1 MDTITLANLLKN
13 QLLNNGIITLS
24 GIGEIVVVDVPSSV
38 SADGKRILPPRKDV
52 SFSLNPTAISS
63 DCSASAIYKGLLSA
77 VGEEVQ
83 SCEEAQS
90 GEELQSGEEVQS
102 GKGAQSVED
111 LSNACS
117 AADSTAVGATESPL
131 LAIPDFG
138 SFSSGA
144 TGEILFTP
152 SNGLLEECNLYSFEP
167 IEMELRDNQ
176 FVFTGNA
183 AAAPAAEPVPA
194 EPAVAPEPAPAE
206 PATAPA
212 HAEPTPATEPAAPTE
227 PAPAA
232 EPAPAEPAPAAE
244 PAPTEPAAPAEPA
257 PAAEPVPAEPAAAP
271 EPELALA
278 PAAQPAAAAPAPSKE
293 ESRGSHYRV
302 WAVVAAV
309 VLLLV
314 VVALVLL
321 FLFKEELRP
330 MLERLFYSQHEL
342 EVLKH
347 FN

>member
-77 VGEEVQ
+77 VGEETQ

-90 GEELQSGEEVQS
+90 GEELQS
-102 GKGAQSVED
+102 VED
-111 LSNACS
+111 LPIVCNTG
-117 AADSTAVGATESPL
+117 DSTAVGATESPL

-152 SNGLLEECNLYSFEP
+152 SNVLLEECNLYSFEP
-167 IEMELRDNQ
+167 IEMELQDNQ

-183 AAAPAAEPVPA
+183 AAAPTEPAAPA
-194 EPAVAPEPAPAE
+194 EPTPATEPAPAE

-212 HAEPTPATEPAAPTE
+212 S
-227 PAPAA
+227 
-232 EPAPAEPAPAAE
+232 
-244 PAPTEPAAPAEPA
+244 
-257 PAAEPVPAEPAAAP
+257 AEPVPAEPAAAP

-278 PAAQPAAAAPAPSKE
+278 PAAQPAEAEPAPSKE
-293 ESRGSHYRV
+293 KSRGSHYGV
-302 WAVVAAV
+302 WVVVAAV
-309 VLLLV
+309 VLILV

>member
-52 SFSLNPTAISS
+52 RFSLNPTAISS
-63 DCSASAIYKGLLSA
+63 VCSASAIYKGLLSA
-77 VGEEVQ
+77 VGEETQ

-102 GKGAQSVED
+102 GKGAPSVED
-111 LSNACS
+111 LPIACNRG
-117 AADSTAVGATESPL
+117 DSTAVGATESPL

-183 AAAPAAEPVPA
+183 AAAPAEPALAAEAAPAASAEPAALADPAPAEPAPAEPASAAPAEPATAPAPAEPVPA
-194 EPAVAPEPAPAE
+194 EPAVVPEPEPAPA
-206 PATAPA
+206 AQ
-212 HAEPTPATEPAAPTE
+212 
-227 PAPAA
+227 
-232 EPAPAEPAPAAE
+232 
-244 PAPTEPAAPAEPA
+244 
-257 PAAEPVPAEPAAAP
+257 PVEA
-271 EPELALA
+271 A
-278 PAAQPAAAAPAPSKE
+278 PAAQPAEAAPAPSKE
-293 ESRGSHYRV
+293 QSRGSHYRV

-309 VLLLV
+309 VLILV

>member
-52 SFSLNPTAISS
+52 RFSLNSTAISS

-77 VGEEVQ
+77 VGEETQ

-90 GEELQSGEEVQS
+90 CEEVQS
-102 GKGAQSVED
+102 GEEGQSVED
-111 LSNACS
+111 LPIACNRG
-117 AADSTAVGATESPL
+117 DSTAVGATESPL

-183 AAAPAAEPVPA
+183 ATASAEPAALADPAPAEPAPAEPASAAPAEPATAPAPAEPVPA
-194 EPAVAPEPAPAE
+194 EPAVVPEPEPAPA
-206 PATAPA
+206 AQ
-212 HAEPTPATEPAAPTE
+212 
-227 PAPAA
+227 
-232 EPAPAEPAPAAE
+232 
-244 PAPTEPAAPAEPA
+244 
-257 PAAEPVPAEPAAAP
+257 PVEA
-271 EPELALA
+271 A
-278 PAAQPAAAAPAPSKE
+278 PAAQPAEAAPAPSKE
-293 ESRGSHYRV
+293 ESRGSHYGV

-309 VLLLV
+309 VLILV

>member
-1 MDTITLANLLKN
+1 MDTITLANLLKT

-77 VGEEVQ
+77 VGEETQ
-83 SCEEAQS
+83 SCEVAQS

-102 GKGAQSVED
+102 GKGAPSVED
-111 LSNACS
+111 LPIACNRG
-117 AADSTAVGATESPL
+117 DSTAVGATESPL

-183 AAAPAAEPVPA
+183 AAAPA
-194 EPAVAPEPAPAE
+194 
-206 PATAPA
+206 
-212 HAEPTPATEPAAPTE
+212 E

-232 EPAPAEPAPAAE
+232 VAPAEPAPAAE
-244 PAPTEPAAPAEPA
+244 AVPAEPA
-257 PAAEPVPAEPAAAP
+257 PAELAAAP
-271 EPELALA
+271 EPAPA
-278 PAAQPAAAAPAPSKE
+278 PAAQPAEAEPAPSKE

-309 VLLLV
+309 VLILV

>member
-52 SFSLNPTAISS
+52 RFSLNPTAISS

-83 SCEEAQS
+83 SCEEVQS

-102 GKGAQSVED
+102 GKGAPSVED
-111 LSNACS
+111 LPIACNTG
-117 AADSTAVGATESPL
+117 DSTAVGATESPL

-183 AAAPAAEPVPA
+183 AAAPAAPAAPV
-194 EPAVAPEPAPAE
+194 APAE
-206 PATAPA
+206 PAPA
-212 HAEPTPATEPAAPTE
+212 AEPAESAAPTE

-232 EPAPAEPAPAAE
+232 EPAPAEPATALAS
-244 PAPTEPAAPAEPA
+244 
-257 PAAEPVPAEPAAAP
+257 AEPVPAEPAAAP
-271 EPELALA
+271 EPEPAS
-278 PAAQPAAAAPAPSKE
+278 AAQPAEAEPAPSKE
-293 ESRGSHYRV
+293 ESRGSHYGV
-302 WAVVAAV
+302 WVVVAAV
-309 VLLLV
+309 VLILV

>member
-1 MDTITLANLLKN
+1 MDTITLANLLKT

-52 SFSLNPTAISS
+52 RFSLNSTAISS

-77 VGEEVQ
+77 VGEETQ

-90 GEELQSGEEVQS
+90 GEELQS
-102 GKGAQSVED
+102 VED
-111 LSNACS
+111 LPIVCNTG
-117 AADSTAVGATESPL
+117 DSTAVGATESPL

-152 SNGLLEECNLYSFEP
+152 SNVLLEECNLYSFEP
-167 IEMELRDNQ
+167 IEMELQDNQ

-183 AAAPAAEPVPA
+183 AAAPT
-194 EPAVAPEPAPAE
+194 EPAAPAE
-206 PATAPA
+206 PA
-212 HAEPTPATEPAAPTE
+212 PATEPAAPTE

-232 EPAPAEPAPAAE
+232 EPAPAEPA
-244 PAPTEPAAPAEPA
+244 TAPAS
-257 PAAEPVPAEPAAAP
+257 AEPVPAEPAAAP

-278 PAAQPAAAAPAPSKE
+278 PAAQPAEAEPAPSKE
-293 ESRGSHYRV
+293 KSRGSHYGV
-302 WAVVAAV
+302 WVVVAAV
-309 VLLLV
+309 VLILV

>member
-52 SFSLNPTAISS
+52 RFSLNPTAISS

-77 VGEEVQ
+77 VGEE
-83 SCEEAQS
+83 AQS

-102 GKGAQSVED
+102 GKGAPSVED
-111 LSNACS
+111 LPIACNRG
-117 AADSTAVGATESPL
+117 DSTAVGATESPL

-167 IEMELRDNQ
+167 IEMELQDNQ
-176 FVFTGNA
+176 LVCTGNA
-183 AAAPAAEPVPA
+183 AAAPT
-194 EPAVAPEPAPAE
+194 EPAAP
-206 PATAPA
+206 
-212 HAEPTPATEPAAPTE
+212 AEPTPATEPAAPTE

-232 EPAPAEPAPAAE
+232 EPAPAEPA
-244 PAPTEPAAPAEPA
+244 TAPAS
-257 PAAEPVPAEPAAAP
+257 AEPVPAEPAAAP
-271 EPELALA
+271 EPELAPA
-278 PAAQPAAAAPAPSKE
+278 PAAQPAEAEPAPSME

-309 VLLLV
+309 VLILV

>member
-52 SFSLNPTAISS
+52 RFSLNSTAISS

-77 VGEEVQ
+77 VGEETQ

-102 GKGAQSVED
+102 GKGAQSAED
-111 LSNACS
+111 LPIACNTG
-117 AADSTAVGATESPL
+117 DSTAVGATESPL

-183 AAAPAAEPVPA
+183 AAAPA
-194 EPAVAPEPAPAE
+194 E
-206 PATAPA
+206 PATL
-212 HAEPTPATEPAAPTE
+212 
-227 PAPAA
+227 
-232 EPAPAEPAPAAE
+232 AEPAPAAE
-244 PAPTEPAAPAEPA
+244 AASAEPAAPAEPA
-257 PAAEPVPAEPAAAP
+257 PAEEPVPAEPAAAP
-271 EPELALA
+271 EPEPAS
-278 PAAQPAAAAPAPSKE
+278 AAQPAEAAPAPSKE

-309 VLLLV
+309 VLILV

>member
-1 MDTITLANLLKN
+1 MDTITLANLLKT

-52 SFSLNPTAISS
+52 RFSLNSTAISS

-77 VGEEVQ
+77 VGEETQ

-102 GKGAQSVED
+102 GKGAPSVED
-111 LSNACS
+111 LSIACS

-183 AAAPAAEPVPA
+183 AAAPAEPATPAEPAPAAEAASAEPAALAEPAPAAEPATAPAPAEPVPA
-194 EPAVAPEPAPAE
+194 EPAV
-206 PATAPA
+206 
-212 HAEPTPATEPAAPTE
+212 
-227 PAPAA
+227 
-232 EPAPAEPAPAAE
+232 
-244 PAPTEPAAPAEPA
+244 
-257 PAAEPVPAEPAAAP
+257 VP

-278 PAAQPAAAAPAPSKE
+278 PAAQPAEAAPAPSKE

-309 VLLLV
+309 VLILV

>member
-52 SFSLNPTAISS
+52 RFSLNPTAISS

-77 VGEEVQ
+77 VGEETQ

-102 GKGAQSVED
+102 GKGAPSVED

-138 SFSSGA
+138 FFSSGA

-183 AAAPAAEPVPA
+183 AAAPAEPALAAEAAPAEPATAPASAEPAALAEPAPAAEPATAPAPAEPVPA
-194 EPAVAPEPAPAE
+194 EPAV
-206 PATAPA
+206 
-212 HAEPTPATEPAAPTE
+212 
-227 PAPAA
+227 
-232 EPAPAEPAPAAE
+232 
-244 PAPTEPAAPAEPA
+244 
-257 PAAEPVPAEPAAAP
+257 VP
-271 EPELALA
+271 EPELEPAPA
-278 PAAQPAAAAPAPSKE
+278 PAAQPAEAEPAPSKE
-293 ESRGSHYRV
+293 ESRGHHYGV

-309 VLLLV
+309 VLILI

>member
-1 MDTITLANLLKN
+1 MDTITLANLLKT

-52 SFSLNPTAISS
+52 RFSLNPTAISS

-77 VGEEVQ
+77 VGEETQ

-90 GEELQSGEEVQS
+90 GEELQS
-102 GKGAQSVED
+102 VED
-111 LSNACS
+111 LPIVCNTG
-117 AADSTAVGATESPL
+117 DSTAVGATESPL

-152 SNGLLEECNLYSFEP
+152 SNVLLEECNLYSFEP
-167 IEMELRDNQ
+167 IEMELQDNQ

-183 AAAPAAEPVPA
+183 AAAPT
-194 EPAVAPEPAPAE
+194 EPAAP
-206 PATAPA
+206 
-212 HAEPTPATEPAAPTE
+212 AEPTPATEPAAPTE

-232 EPAPAEPAPAAE
+232 EPAPAEPA
-244 PAPTEPAAPAEPA
+244 TAPAS
-257 PAAEPVPAEPAAAP
+257 AEPVPAEPAAAP

-309 VLLLV
+309 VLILV

>member
-77 VGEEVQ
+77 IGEETQ

-90 GEELQSGEEVQS
+90 GEELQSGEKVQS
-102 GKGAQSVED
+102 GKGAPSVED
-111 LSNACS
+111 LPIACNTG
-117 AADSTAVGATESPL
+117 DSTAVGATESPL

-183 AAAPAAEPVPA
+183 AAAPAAPAAPV
-194 EPAVAPEPAPAE
+194 APAE
-206 PATAPA
+206 PAPA
-212 HAEPTPATEPAAPTE
+212 AEAASAEPAAPTE
-227 PAPAA
+227 PAPV
-232 EPAPAEPAPAAE
+232 E
-244 PAPTEPAAPAEPA
+244 
-257 PAAEPVPAEPAAAP
+257 EPVPAAELAAAP
-271 EPELALA
+271 EPEPA
-278 PAAQPAAAAPAPSKE
+278 PAAQPVEAAPATQPAEAAPAPSKE

-309 VLLLV
+309 VLILV
-314 VVALVLL
+314 VVSLVLL

>member
-52 SFSLNPTAISS
+52 RFSLNSTAISS

-77 VGEEVQ
+77 VGEETQ

-102 GKGAQSVED
+102 GKGAPSVED
-111 LSNACS
+111 LPIACNRG
-117 AADSTAVGATESPL
+117 DSTAVGATESPL

-183 AAAPAAEPVPA
+183 AAAPA
-194 EPAVAPEPAPAE
+194 EPALAAE
-206 PATAPA
+206 A
-212 HAEPTPATEPAAPTE
+212 
-227 PAPAA
+227 APAA
-232 EPAPAEPAPAAE
+232 SAAHS
-244 PAPTEPAAPAEPA
+244 PLP
-257 PAAEPVPAEPAAAP
+257 
-271 EPELALA
+271 L
-278 PAAQPAAAAPAPSKE
+278 
-293 ESRGSHYRV
+293 
-302 WAVVAAV
+302 
-309 VLLLV
+309 
-314 VVALVLL
+314 
-321 FLFKEELRP
+321 
-330 MLERLFYSQHEL
+330 
-342 EVLKH
+342 
-347 FN
+347 

>member
-1 MDTITLANLLKN
+1 MDTITLANLLKT

-77 VGEEVQ
+77 VGEETQ
-83 SCEEAQS
+83 SCEEVP
-90 GEELQSGEEVQS
+90 SGEEVQS
-102 GKGAQSVED
+102 GKGAPSVED
-111 LSNACS
+111 LPIACNRG
-117 AADSTAVGATESPL
+117 DSTAVGATESPL

-183 AAAPAAEPVPA
+183 ASAPA
-194 EPAVAPEPAPAE
+194 EPAPAEPASAAPAE

-212 HAEPTPATEPAAPTE
+212 SAET
-227 PAPAA
+227 
-232 EPAPAEPAPAAE
+232 
-244 PAPTEPAAPAEPA
+244 
-257 PAAEPVPAEPAAAP
+257 VPAEPAAAP
-271 EPELALA
+271 EPELAPA
-278 PAAQPAAAAPAPSKE
+278 PAAQPAEAAPAPSKE
-293 ESRGSHYRV
+293 ETRGHHYGV

-309 VLLLV
+309 VLILV

>member
-1 MDTITLANLLKN
+1 MDTITLANLLKT

-52 SFSLNPTAISS
+52 RFSLNPTAISS

-77 VGEEVQ
+77 VGEETQ

-102 GKGAQSVED
+102 GKGAPSVED
-111 LSNACS
+111 LPIVCNTG
-117 AADSTAVGATESPL
+117 DSTAVGATESPL

-183 AAAPAAEPVPA
+183 AAAPV
-194 EPAVAPEPAPAE
+194 
-206 PATAPA
+206 
-212 HAEPTPATEPAAPTE
+212 
-227 PAPAA
+227 APAA
-232 EPAPAEPAPAAE
+232 HAEPAPAAE
-244 PAPTEPAAPAEPA
+244 PAAPAAPAAPAEPA
-257 PAAEPVPAEPAAAP
+257 PAAEPAAAP
-271 EPELALA
+271 EPEPAPAAQPVEAA
-278 PAAQPAAAAPAPSKE
+278 PAAQPAEAEPAPSKE
-293 ESRGSHYRV
+293 KSRGSHYGV
-302 WAVVAAV
+302 WVVVAAV
-309 VLLLV
+309 VLILV

>member
-52 SFSLNPTAISS
+52 RFSLNSTAISS

-77 VGEEVQ
+77 VGEETQ

-102 GKGAQSVED
+102 GKGAPSVED
-111 LSNACS
+111 LPIVCNTG
-117 AADSTAVGATESPL
+117 DSTAVGATESPL

-167 IEMELRDNQ
+167 IEMELQDNQ

-183 AAAPAAEPVPA
+183 AAAPA
-194 EPAVAPEPAPAE
+194 EPA
-206 PATAPA
+206 
-212 HAEPTPATEPAAPTE
+212 
-227 PAPAA
+227 
-232 EPAPAEPAPAAE
+232 
-244 PAPTEPAAPAEPA
+244 AAPAEPA

-309 VLLLV
+309 VLILV

>member
-77 VGEEVQ
+77 VGEETQ

-90 GEELQSGEEVQS
+90 GEEVQS
-102 GKGAQSVED
+102 CEGAPSVED
-111 LSNACS
+111 LPIDCNTGDS
-117 AADSTAVGATESPL
+117 AAVGATESPL

-138 SFSSGA
+138 AFSSVA

-183 AAAPAAEPVPA
+183 AEPATPAEPAPAAEA
-194 EPAVAPEPAPAE
+194 ASA
-206 PATAPA
+206 
-212 HAEPTPATEPAAPTE
+212 EPAAPTE
-227 PAPAA
+227 PAPV
-232 EPAPAEPAPAAE
+232 E
-244 PAPTEPAAPAEPA
+244 
-257 PAAEPVPAEPAAAP
+257 EPVPAAELAAAP
-271 EPELALA
+271 EPDPAPA
-278 PAAQPAAAAPAPSKE
+278 PAAQPAEAASAPSKE
-293 ESRGSHYRV
+293 QGRGSSYRV

-309 VLLLV
+309 VLILV

>member
-52 SFSLNPTAISS
+52 RFSLNPTAISS

-77 VGEEVQ
+77 VGEETQ

-102 GKGAQSVED
+102 GKGAQSAED
-111 LSNACS
+111 LPIACNTG
-117 AADSTAVGATESPL
+117 DSTAVGATESPL
-131 LAIPDFG
+131 LTIPDFG

-183 AAAPAAEPVPA
+183 AAAPTEPAAPAEPATAPASAEPVPA
-194 EPAVAPEPAPAE
+194 EPAV
-206 PATAPA
+206 
-212 HAEPTPATEPAAPTE
+212 
-227 PAPAA
+227 
-232 EPAPAEPAPAAE
+232 
-244 PAPTEPAAPAEPA
+244 
-257 PAAEPVPAEPAAAP
+257 VP
-271 EPELALA
+271 EPELEPAPA
-278 PAAQPAAAAPAPSKE
+278 PAAQPAEAAPAPSKE
-293 ESRGSHYRV
+293 QSRGSHYRV

-309 VLLLV
+309 VLILV

>member
-1 MDTITLANLLKN
+1 MDTITLANLLKTH
-13 QLLNNGIITLS
+13 LLNNGIITLS

-77 VGEEVQ
+77 VGEETQ

-102 GKGAQSVED
+102 GKGAPSVED
-111 LSNACS
+111 LPIACNTG
-117 AADSTAVGATESPL
+117 DSTAVGATESPF

-138 SFSSGA
+138 SFSSGV

-183 AAAPAAEPVPA
+183 AT
-194 EPAVAPEPAPAE
+194 APAE

-212 HAEPTPATEPAAPTE
+212 HAEP
-227 PAPAA
+227 
-232 EPAPAEPAPAAE
+232 
-244 PAPTEPAAPAEPA
+244 
-257 PAAEPVPAEPAAAP
+257 AEPAAAP
-271 EPELALA
+271 EPELAHA
-278 PAAQPAAAAPAPSKE
+278 PAAQPAEAAPAPSKE

-309 VLLLV
+309 VLILI

>member
-52 SFSLNPTAISS
+52 RFSLNSTAISS

-77 VGEEVQ
+77 VGEETQ

-102 GKGAQSVED
+102 GKGAPSVED
-111 LSNACS
+111 LPIACS
-117 AADSTAVGATESPL
+117 AADSTAVGATESTL

-144 TGEILFTP
+144 NGEILFTP

-167 IEMELRDNQ
+167 IEMELQDNQ

-183 AAAPAAEPVPA
+183 ASAPAEPVPAEPAAAPAEPAPAEELAPAAEPVPA
-194 EPAVAPEPAPAE
+194 EPAE
-206 PATAPA
+206 PATASA
-212 HAEPTPATEPAAPTE
+212 HAE
-227 PAPAA
+227 
-232 EPAPAEPAPAAE
+232 
-244 PAPTEPAAPAEPA
+244 
-257 PAAEPVPAEPAAAP
+257 PAEPAAAP
-271 EPELALA
+271 EPELAPA
-278 PAAQPAAAAPAPSKE
+278 PAAQPAEAAPAPSKE
-293 ESRGSHYRV
+293 QSRGSHYRV

-309 VLLLV
+309 VIILV

-321 FLFKEELRP
+321 FIFKEELRP

>member
-52 SFSLNPTAISS
+52 RFSLNPTAISS

-77 VGEEVQ
+77 VGEETQ

-102 GKGAQSVED
+102 GKGAPSVED
-111 LSNACS
+111 LPIACNRG
-117 AADSTAVGATESPL
+117 DSTAVGATESPL

-183 AAAPAAEPVPA
+183 AAAP
-194 EPAVAPEPAPAE
+194 
-206 PATAPA
+206 
-212 HAEPTPATEPAAPTE
+212 
-227 PAPAA
+227 
-232 EPAPAEPAPAAE
+232 
-244 PAPTEPAAPAEPA
+244 TEPAAPAEPT
-257 PAAEPVPAEPAAAP
+257 PATELVPAAEPAAAP

-309 VLLLV
+309 VLILV

>member
-77 VGEEVQ
+77 IGEETQ

-90 GEELQSGEEVQS
+90 GEELQSGEKVQS
-102 GKGAQSVED
+102 GKGAPSVED
-111 LSNACS
+111 LPIACNRG
-117 AADSTAVGATESPL
+117 DSTAVGATESPL

-183 AAAPAAEPVPA
+183 AAAPA
-194 EPAVAPEPAPAE
+194 EPALAAEAAPA
-206 PATAPA
+206 AS
-212 HAEPTPATEPAAPTE
+212 
-227 PAPAA
+227 A
-232 EPAPAEPAPAAE
+232 EPAPAEPAPAEPAPAEEPAQAE
-244 PAPTEPAAPAEPA
+244 PAPAEPASAAPAEPA
-257 PAAEPVPAEPAAAP
+257 PAAEAASAEPVPAEPAAAP
-271 EPELALA
+271 EPELAPA
-278 PAAQPAAAAPAPSKE
+278 PAAQPAEAEPAPSKD

-309 VLLLV
+309 VLILV

>member
-77 VGEEVQ
+77 IGEETQ

-90 GEELQSGEEVQS
+90 GEELQSGEKVQS
-102 GKGAQSVED
+102 GKGAPSVED
-111 LSNACS
+111 LPIACNTG
-117 AADSTAVGATESPL
+117 DSTAVGATESPL

-183 AAAPAAEPVPA
+183 AAAPAAPAAPV
-194 EPAVAPEPAPAE
+194 APAE
-206 PATAPA
+206 PAPA
-212 HAEPTPATEPAAPTE
+212 AEAASAEPAAPTE
-227 PAPAA
+227 PAPV
-232 EPAPAEPAPAAE
+232 E
-244 PAPTEPAAPAEPA
+244 
-257 PAAEPVPAEPAAAP
+257 EPVPAAELAAAP
-271 EPELALA
+271 EPEPAPAAQPVEAA
-278 PAAQPAAAAPAPSKE
+278 PAAQPAEAEPAPSKE

-309 VLLLV
+309 VLILV

-321 FLFKEELRP
+321 FIFKEELRP

>member
-1 MDTITLANLLKN
+1 MDTITLANLLKT

-24 GIGEIVVVDVPSSV
+24 GIGEILVVDVPSSV

-52 SFSLNPTAISS
+52 RFSLNPTAISS

-77 VGEEVQ
+77 VGEETQ

-102 GKGAQSVED
+102 GKGAPSVED
-111 LSNACS
+111 LPIACNTG
-117 AADSTAVGATESPL
+117 DSTAVGATESPL

-183 AAAPAAEPVPA
+183 AAAPA
-194 EPAVAPEPAPAE
+194 E

-212 HAEPTPATEPAAPTE
+212 S
-227 PAPAA
+227 
-232 EPAPAEPAPAAE
+232 
-244 PAPTEPAAPAEPA
+244 
-257 PAAEPVPAEPAAAP
+257 AEPVPAEPAAAP
-271 EPELALA
+271 EPELAPA
-278 PAAQPAAAAPAPSKE
+278 PAVQPAEAASAPSKE
-293 ESRGSHYRV
+293 QSRGSHYRV

-309 VLLLV
+309 VIILV

>member
-52 SFSLNPTAISS
+52 RFSLNSTAISS

-77 VGEEVQ
+77 VGEETQ

-167 IEMELRDNQ
+167 IEMELQDNQ

-183 AAAPAAEPVPA
+183 AAVPA
-194 EPAVAPEPAPAE
+194 EPASAAEPAAVPAEPAPVAEPAAPAEPALAALAEPAPAEEPAPAAPAE

-212 HAEPTPATEPAAPTE
+212 S
-227 PAPAA
+227 A
-232 EPAPAEPAPAAE
+232 EPA
-244 PAPTEPAAPAEPA
+244 
-257 PAAEPVPAEPAAAP
+257 PAEPAAAP
-271 EPELALA
+271 EPEPA
-278 PAAQPAAAAPAPSKE
+278 PAAQPAEAEPAPSKE

-309 VLLLV
+309 VLILV

>member
-1 MDTITLANLLKN
+1 MDTITLANLLKT

-52 SFSLNPTAISS
+52 RFSLNPTAISS

-77 VGEEVQ
+77 VGEETQ

-102 GKGAQSVED
+102 GKGAQSAED
-111 LSNACS
+111 LPIACNTG
-117 AADSTAVGATESPL
+117 DSSAVGAIESPF

-138 SFSSGA
+138 SFSSGV

-167 IEMELRDNQ
+167 IEMELKDNQ

-183 AAAPAAEPVPA
+183 AAAPAEPAPAAEPVPA
-194 EPAVAPEPAPAE
+194 APAE

-212 HAEPTPATEPAAPTE
+212 
-227 PAPAA
+227 
-232 EPAPAEPAPAAE
+232 PAE
-244 PAPTEPAAPAEPA
+244 
-257 PAAEPVPAEPAAAP
+257 PAEPAAAP
-271 EPELALA
+271 EPELAPA
-278 PAAQPAAAAPAPSKE
+278 PAAQPAEAEPAPSKE
-293 ESRGSHYRV
+293 ESRGNHYGV

-309 VLLLV
+309 VLILV

>member
-1 MDTITLANLLKN
+1 MDTITLANLLKT

-77 VGEEVQ
+77 VGEETQ

-102 GKGAQSVED
+102 GKGAPSVED
-111 LSNACS
+111 LPIACNRG
-117 AADSTAVGATESPL
+117 DSTAVGATESPL
-131 LAIPDFG
+131 LSIPDFG

-183 AAAPAAEPVPA
+183 AAAPA
-194 EPAVAPEPAPAE
+194 E

-212 HAEPTPATEPAAPTE
+212 S
-227 PAPAA
+227 
-232 EPAPAEPAPAAE
+232 
-244 PAPTEPAAPAEPA
+244 
-257 PAAEPVPAEPAAAP
+257 AEPVPAEPAAAP
-271 EPELALA
+271 EPELAPA
-278 PAAQPAAAAPAPSKE
+278 PAAQPAEAAPAPSKE
-293 ESRGSHYRV
+293 QSRGSHYRV

-309 VLLLV
+309 VLILV

>member
-52 SFSLNPTAISS
+52 RFSLNPTAISS

-83 SCEEAQS
+83 SCEEVQS
-90 GEELQSGEEVQS
+90 GEEG
-102 GKGAQSVED
+102 QSVED
-111 LSNACS
+111 LPIACNTG
-117 AADSTAVGATESPL
+117 DSTAVGATESPL

-183 AAAPAAEPVPA
+183 AAAPAAPA
-194 EPAVAPEPAPAE
+194 
-206 PATAPA
+206 A

-232 EPAPAEPAPAAE
+232 EPALAEPAPAVPAEPVPAEPVPAEPAPAE
-244 PAPTEPAAPAEPA
+244 PATAPAS
-257 PAAEPVPAEPAAAP
+257 AEPVPAEPAAAP

-278 PAAQPAAAAPAPSKE
+278 PAAQPAEAEPAPSKE
-293 ESRGSHYRV
+293 KSRGSHYGV
-302 WAVVAAV
+302 WVVVAAV
-309 VLLLV
+309 VLILV

>member
-1 MDTITLANLLKN
+1 MDTITLANLLKT

-77 VGEEVQ
+77 VGEETQ

-102 GKGAQSVED
+102 GKGAPSVED
-111 LSNACS
+111 LPIACNRG
-117 AADSTAVGATESPL
+117 DSTAVGATESPL

-183 AAAPAAEPVPA
+183 AAAPA
-194 EPAVAPEPAPAE
+194 E

-212 HAEPTPATEPAAPTE
+212 S
-227 PAPAA
+227 
-232 EPAPAEPAPAAE
+232 
-244 PAPTEPAAPAEPA
+244 
-257 PAAEPVPAEPAAAP
+257 AEPVPAEPAAAP
-271 EPELALA
+271 EPELAPA
-278 PAAQPAAAAPAPSKE
+278 PAAQPAVAAPAPSKE
-293 ESRGSHYRV
+293 QSRGSHYRV

-309 VLLLV
+309 VLILV

>member
-52 SFSLNPTAISS
+52 RFSLNPTAISS

-77 VGEEVQ
+77 VGEETQ
-83 SCEEAQS
+83 SCEE
-90 GEELQSGEEVQS
+90 V
-102 GKGAQSVED
+102 QSVED
-111 LSNACS
+111 LPIACNRG
-117 AADSTAVGATESPL
+117 DSPAVGATESPL

-183 AAAPAAEPVPA
+183 AAAPA
-194 EPAVAPEPAPAE
+194 EPALAAEAAPAE

-212 HAEPTPATEPAAPTE
+212 S
-227 PAPAA
+227 
-232 EPAPAEPAPAAE
+232 
-244 PAPTEPAAPAEPA
+244 
-257 PAAEPVPAEPAAAP
+257 AEPVPAEPAAAP
-271 EPELALA
+271 EPELAPA
-278 PAAQPAAAAPAPSKE
+278 PAAQPAEAEPAPSKE
-293 ESRGSHYRV
+293 ESRGNHYGV

-309 VLLLV
+309 VLILV

>member
-52 SFSLNPTAISS
+52 RFSLNPTAISS

-77 VGEEVQ
+77 VGEETQ

-102 GKGAQSVED
+102 GKGTPSVED
-111 LSNACS
+111 LPIACNRGDS
-117 AADSTAVGATESPL
+117 AAVGATESPL

-183 AAAPAAEPVPA
+183 AAVPAVPAACRCTCSEG
-194 EPAVAPEPAPAE
+194 
-206 PATAPA
+206 
-212 HAEPTPATEPAAPTE
+212 HGYCS
-227 PAPAA
+227 
-232 EPAPAEPAPAAE
+232 
-244 PAPTEPAAPAEPA
+244 
-257 PAAEPVPAEPAAAP
+257 
-271 EPELALA
+271 LHRLD
-278 PAAQPAAAAPAPSKE
+278 
-293 ESRGSHYRV
+293 RIHHRN
-302 WAVVAAV
+302 
-309 VLLLV
+309 
-314 VVALVLL
+314 
-321 FLFKEELRP
+321 LR
-330 MLERLFYSQHEL
+330 R
-342 EVLKH
+342 
-347 FN
+347 

>member
-52 SFSLNPTAISS
+52 RFSLNPTAISS

-77 VGEEVQ
+77 VGEEGQ
-83 SCEEAQS
+83 SCERAP
-90 GEELQSGEEVQS
+90 
-102 GKGAQSVED
+102 SVED
-111 LSNACS
+111 LPIACNTG
-117 AADSTAVGATESPL
+117 DSTAVGATESPL

-183 AAAPAAEPVPA
+183 AAAPA
-194 EPAVAPEPAPAE
+194 EPALAAEAAPAE

-212 HAEPTPATEPAAPTE
+212 S
-227 PAPAA
+227 
-232 EPAPAEPAPAAE
+232 AEPAPAAE
-244 PAPTEPAAPAEPA
+244 PA
-257 PAAEPVPAEPAAAP
+257 VAP
-271 EPELALA
+271 EPELEPAPA
-278 PAAQPAAAAPAPSKE
+278 PAAQPAEAEPAPSKE

-309 VLLLV
+309 VLILV

>member
-52 SFSLNPTAISS
+52 RFSLNPTGISS

-77 VGEEVQ
+77 VGEETQ
-83 SCEEAQS
+83 SCEGAQS

-102 GKGAQSVED
+102 GKGAPSVED
-111 LSNACS
+111 LPIACNRG
-117 AADSTAVGATESPL
+117 DSTAVGATESPL

-183 AAAPAAEPVPA
+183 AAAPAEPALAAEAAPAASAEPAALADPAPAEPAPAEPASAAPAEPATAPAPAEPVPA
-194 EPAVAPEPAPAE
+194 EPAVVPEPEPAPA
-206 PATAPA
+206 AQ
-212 HAEPTPATEPAAPTE
+212 
-227 PAPAA
+227 
-232 EPAPAEPAPAAE
+232 
-244 PAPTEPAAPAEPA
+244 
-257 PAAEPVPAEPAAAP
+257 PVEA
-271 EPELALA
+271 A
-278 PAAQPAAAAPAPSKE
+278 PAAQPAEAAPAPSKE
-293 ESRGSHYRV
+293 QSRGSHYRV

-309 VLLLV
+309 VLILV

>member
-1 MDTITLANLLKN
+1 MDTITLANLLKT

-77 VGEEVQ
+77 VGEETQ

-90 GEELQSGEEVQS
+90 GEEVQSCEEVQS
-102 GKGAQSVED
+102 GKGAQSAED
-111 LSNACS
+111 LPIACNTG
-117 AADSTAVGATESPL
+117 DSTAVGATESPL

-138 SFSSGA
+138 SFFSGA

-183 AAAPAAEPVPA
+183 AAAPA
-194 EPAVAPEPAPAE
+194 E

-212 HAEPTPATEPAAPTE
+212 S
-227 PAPAA
+227 
-232 EPAPAEPAPAAE
+232 
-244 PAPTEPAAPAEPA
+244 
-257 PAAEPVPAEPAAAP
+257 AEPVPAEPAAAP
-271 EPELALA
+271 EPEPAS
-278 PAAQPAAAAPAPSKE
+278 AAQPAEAEPAPSKE
-293 ESRGSHYRV
+293 ESRGHHYGV

-309 VLLLV
+309 VLILI

>member
-52 SFSLNPTAISS
+52 RFSLNPTAISS

-77 VGEEVQ
+77 VGEETQ

-102 GKGAQSVED
+102 GKGAPSVED
-111 LSNACS
+111 LPIACNTG
-117 AADSTAVGATESPL
+117 DSTAVGATESPL

-167 IEMELRDNQ
+167 IEMELQDNQ

-183 AAAPAAEPVPA
+183 ATAPA
-194 EPAVAPEPAPAE
+194 EPAALAEPAPAE
-206 PATAPA
+206 
-212 HAEPTPATEPAAPTE
+212 E

-232 EPAPAEPAPAAE
+232 EPAPAEE
-244 PAPTEPAAPAEPA
+244 SAPAEPA
-257 PAAEPVPAEPAAAP
+257 SAAPAEPAEPAAAP
-271 EPELALA
+271 EPEPAPAAQPVEAA
-278 PAAQPAAAAPAPSKE
+278 PAAQPAEAAPAPSKE

-309 VLLLV
+309 VLILV

>member
-52 SFSLNPTAISS
+52 RFSLNSTAISS

-77 VGEEVQ
+77 VGEETQ

-102 GKGAQSVED
+102 GKGAPSVED
-111 LSNACS
+111 LPIACNRGDS
-117 AADSTAVGATESPL
+117 AAVGAIESPL
-131 LAIPDFG
+131 LSIPDFG

-183 AAAPAAEPVPA
+183 AAAPAEPAEPAEPAPAEPASAAPAEPAPAVEPVPA
-194 EPAVAPEPAPAE
+194 EPASAAPAA

-212 HAEPTPATEPAAPTE
+212 HAE
-227 PAPAA
+227 
-232 EPAPAEPAPAAE
+232 
-244 PAPTEPAAPAEPA
+244 
-257 PAAEPVPAEPAAAP
+257 PAEPAAAP
-271 EPELALA
+271 EPEPA
-278 PAAQPAAAAPAPSKE
+278 PAAQPAEAEPAPSKD

-309 VLLLV
+309 VLILV

>member
-1 MDTITLANLLKN
+1 MDTITLANLLKT

-52 SFSLNPTAISS
+52 RFSLNSTAISS

-77 VGEEVQ
+77 VGEETQ

-90 GEELQSGEEVQS
+90 GEETQSCER
-102 GKGAQSVED
+102 AQSVED
-111 LSNACS
+111 LPIACNTG
-117 AADSTAVGATESPL
+117 DSTAVGATESPL
-131 LAIPDFG
+131 LSIPDFG

-167 IEMELRDNQ
+167 IEMELKDNQ

-183 AAAPAAEPVPA
+183 AT
-194 EPAVAPEPAPAE
+194 APAE
-206 PATAPA
+206 PALAAEAAPA
-212 HAEPTPATEPAAPTE
+212 ASAEPAALAE
-227 PAPAA
+227 PAPA
-232 EPAPAEPAPAAE
+232 EPAPAEPAPAA
-244 PAPTEPAAPAEPA
+244 PAEPA
-257 PAAEPVPAEPAAAP
+257 TAPASAEPVPAEPAAAP
-271 EPELALA
+271 EPELAPA
-278 PAAQPAAAAPAPSKE
+278 PAAQPAEAAPAPSKE

-309 VLLLV
+309 VLILV

>member
-77 VGEEVQ
+77 VGEETQ

-102 GKGAQSVED
+102 GKGAPSVED
-111 LSNACS
+111 LPIACNRG
-117 AADSTAVGATESPL
+117 DSTAVGATESPL

-183 AAAPAAEPVPA
+183 AAAPAAPA
-194 EPAVAPEPAPAE
+194 
-206 PATAPA
+206 A

-232 EPAPAEPAPAAE
+232 ELVPAAE
-244 PAPTEPAAPAEPA
+244 PA
-257 PAAEPVPAEPAAAP
+257 VAP
-271 EPELALA
+271 EPELEPAPA
-278 PAAQPAAAAPAPSKE
+278 PAAQPAEAEPAPSKE
-293 ESRGSHYRV
+293 ESRGSHYGV
-302 WAVVAAV
+302 WVVVAAV
-309 VLLLV
+309 VLILV